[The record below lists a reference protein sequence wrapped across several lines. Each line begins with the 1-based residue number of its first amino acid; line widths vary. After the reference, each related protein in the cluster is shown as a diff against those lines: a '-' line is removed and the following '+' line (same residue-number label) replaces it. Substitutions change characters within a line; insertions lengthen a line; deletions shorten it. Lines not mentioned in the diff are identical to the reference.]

1 MDTLGIRELPLT
13 LDLAKQHLRLGDAAH
28 DDALVRTK
36 MEMAVAAAED
46 MTGRLIRGR
55 TVGFNVLCPTGD
67 TILLPLPVH
76 TFGVR
81 ELSVSGAV
89 IPREKY
95 TLLSDD
101 YEPRLFVDREFE
113 GQRLYVKLVVGYTDT
128 TIPPA
133 IKAAILLILGTLY
146 DNESD
151 NIVGRSVSEL
161 SLTAEK
167 LLQPWRVTP
176 YRDV

>member
-28 DDALVRTK
+28 DDALVRAK
-36 MEMAVAAAED
+36 MEMAVAVAED
-46 MTGRLIRGR
+46 MTGRLIRNR
-55 TVGFNVLCPTGD
+55 TVGFHVLCPTGD

-76 TFGVR
+76 TSGVR

-89 IPREKY
+89 IPRDKF
-95 TLLSDD
+95 TLLADD
-101 YEPRLFVDREFE
+101 FEPRLLVESEYE
-113 GQRLYVKLVVGYTDT
+113 GKRLYIKLVVGYTVNS
-128 TIPPA
+128 IPPA

-151 NIVGRSVSEL
+151 QIVGRSVSEL

-167 LLQPWRVTP
+167 LLAPWRVTP